1 MKLFLWALALSIVTL
16 SVPTY
21 ALPVPSGVSHDALDA
36 LLRKHVSSAGAVN
49 YAALKKDL
57 PALKAYLDHLQQHP
71 PQASWSRDEQ
81 LAYWI
86 NAYNAHTLHLVA
98 SKYFIYSVMDIYG
111 GDVWNRVKLKV
122 GGGAYTLNQ
131 IEKEILVKRLKEPR
145 VHFAINCAAKSCPPL
160 LNRAWQART
169 MQADLE
175 ARTRSF
181 LNDKAH
187 NRITATRLELSKI
200 FEWYAADFGDVRAFV
215 GRYTAVKV
223 NSKATITYR
232 DYDWQLNK

>member
-1 MKLFLWALALSIVTL
+1 MKIWMWAIALCLATWA
-16 SVPTY
+16 PTM
-21 ALPVPSGVSHDALDA
+21 AAPTPSGVSHEAFDA
-36 LLRKHVSSAGAVN
+36 LLRQHVTSAGAVN

-57 PALKAYLDHLQQHP
+57 PALKVYLDHLQAHP
-71 PQASWSRDEQ
+71 PAPSWSRDEQ

-86 NAYNAHTLHLVA
+86 NAYNAHTLYLVA

-131 IEKEILVKRLKEPR
+131 IEKAILIKRLKEPR
-145 VHFAINCAAKSCPPL
+145 IHFAINCAARSCPPL
-160 LNRAWQART
+160 LNRAWKAST

-175 ARTRSF
+175 ARTRRF

-187 NRITATRLELSKI
+187 NLVTPTRLELSKV

-215 GRYTAVKV
+215 GRYTGVQVRPNA
-223 NSKATITYR
+223 AITYR

>member
-1 MKLFLWALALSIVTL
+1 MKIFFGVLALCLATCTTL
-16 SVPTY
+16 HAAPT
-21 ALPVPSGVSHDALDA
+21 PSSVSHSAFDA
-36 LLRKHVSSAGAVN
+36 LLREHVSSTGAVD
-49 YAALKKDL
+49 YPALKKDL
-57 PALKAYLDHLQQHP
+57 PKLKAYLDHLQAHP
-71 PQASWSRDEQ
+71 PAPSWSRDEQ

-86 NAYNAHTLHLVA
+86 NAYNAHTLYLVA
-98 SKYFIYSVMDIYG
+98 SKYFIYSITDIYG

-131 IEKEILVKRLKEPR
+131 IEKNILVKRLKEPR

-160 LNRAWQART
+160 LNRAWKAST

-181 LNDKAH
+181 LNDRTH
-187 NRITATRLELSKI
+187 NRITASRLELSKI

-215 GRYTAVKV
+215 NRYTAVKV
-223 NSKATITYR
+223 RPNASITYR
-232 DYDWQLNK
+232 EYDWQLNK